1 MADPRTELADII
13 VPAAPEAVVTAAGTS
28 LLLWTAVGLAA
39 VAGVALLAWLWQRRR
54 PARALRVIAA
64 AAAQRQSTPP
74 ALAAR
79 LDAWARESFKLARV
93 DAAICPPGL
102 DSVVWSDWAMA
113 LAQLRFAPPQ
123 PEGYAMLAG
132 LCERAHPWS
141 RHA

>member
-13 VPAAPEAVVTAAGTS
+13 VPAAPDAVAVAVGTS

-39 VAGVALLAWLWQRRR
+39 VACVALLAWLWQRRR
-54 PARALRVIAA
+54 PARALRAIAA
-64 AAAQRQSTPP
+64 AAAQQQGTPP

-79 LDAWARESFKLARV
+79 LDSWARARFRLARV

-102 DSVVWSDWAMA
+102 DPVVWSDWAQA
-113 LAQLRFAPPQ
+113 LAQLRFAPSP
-123 PEGYAMLAG
+123 PEGYTALAG
-132 LCERAHPWS
+132 LCERARPWS

>member
-1 MADPRTELADII
+1 MADPRKELADII
-13 VPAAPEAVVTAAGTS
+13 VPAAPDAVAVAGAS

-54 PARALRVIAA
+54 PARALRAIAA
-64 AAAQRQSTPP
+64 AAAQRQGPLP

-79 LDAWARESFKLARV
+79 LDAWARARFHLPRV

-102 DSVVWSDWAMA
+102 DPVVWSGWAQA
-113 LAQLRFAPPQ
+113 LVQLRFAPPQ
-123 PEGYAMLAG
+123 PDDYAMLSG
-132 LCERAHPWS
+132 LCERARLWS